1 MEKYVTTV
9 KSSIKAWTEQ
19 VWQRITGKA
28 RWLFQR
34 SHWVVVYGYA
44 FLYMFTGHNK
54 LVNMET
60 FVKGNKHIP
69 VLGQYAEFIGW
80 GIPLLEIL
88 LAIVLV
94 YPWRKMQRWALWTST
109 LLMGIFTLYIALM
122 LLFAEKRLCHC
133 GGVIEEM
140 GWHTHLIFNAV
151 WVGLGMWA
159 IQRLKNYTI

>member
-1 MEKYVTTV
+1 MEKQVTTV
-9 KSSIKAWTEQ
+9 KSSIKAGTAQ
-19 VWQRITGKA
+19 VWQWITGKA
-28 RWLFQR
+28 RWQFQR

-60 FVKGNKHIP
+60 FVKGNKRIP

-109 LLMGIFTLYIALM
+109 LLMGVFTLYIALM

-140 GWHTHLIFNAV
+140 GWHTHLGFNAI

-159 IQRLKNYTI
+159 IKRLKNYTI